1 LPASKSLSF
10 RRQAI
15 PAERWTVKIKRPKRQ
30 DGENMGKV
38 FLDGESLTLEGVR
51 DVAEGRAGVKIH
63 PSVGEK
69 MRRSRNFV
77 EKALRRREKIYGVT
91 TGFGLLSDRLISL
104 PQIDDL
110 QRNLI
115 RSHSVGVGPFFDEA
129 TTRAIMVLRANVM
142 AKGYSGVRLEVLRR
156 LGDMVNKGVHPLIPE
171 QGSVGASG
179 DLAPLAHL
187 TSVMIGEGE
196 AVYRGQRMPG
206 KKAMEKAGIP
216 LVTLKAK
223 EGLALINGTQ
233 VMTAVGLLALL
244 RAEGLCKVADIVGA
258 CTLDALKGTFS
269 AFDPDIQRVRPFP
282 GQLAVARN
290 FQKLGEYDPI
300 AESHKSCSKIQDA
313 YSLRCMPQVH
323 GAVRDALGYVRR
335 TLEVEVNSATDNP
348 LIFAE
353 RGKILNCGNF
363 HGEPVAF
370 AMDLLGIVAAELGS
384 ISERRIEKL
393 INPALSGLPAFLTQ
407 KGGLH
412 SGLMMVQVSAA
423 SLVSENKIL
432 AHPASVDSIPTSA
445 DKEDHVSMGTIA
457 ARKGRDIVRNV
468 EQILAMELLCAI
480 QGLEFLLP
488 LHPGRGI
495 YQAYKVVRE
504 KVPPIEG
511 DRRFSRDIQEI
522 HSLIESGELL
532 GRVEKV
538 SGSLQ

>member
-1 LPASKSLSF
+1 
-10 RRQAI
+10 
-15 PAERWTVKIKRPKRQ
+15 
-30 DGENMGKV
+30 MGKV
-38 FLDGESLTLEGVR
+38 FIDGENLTLEDVQA
-51 DVAEGRAGVKIH
+51 VAEGHAGVRIH
-63 PSVGEK
+63 PSVGERVK
-69 MRRSRNFV
+69 KSRDFV
-77 EKALRRREKIYGVT
+77 EQAIRRREKIYGVT
-91 TGFGLLSDRLISL
+91 TGFGLLCDQLISL
-104 PQIDDL
+104 PQIEDL

-129 TTRAIMVLRANVM
+129 TTRAILVLRANVI
-142 AKGYSGVRLEVLRR
+142 AKGYSGVRPEVLRR
-156 LGDMVNKGVHPLIPE
+156 LAEMVNKRVHPLIPE

-187 TSVMIGEGE
+187 SSVLMGEGE
-196 AVYRGQRMPG
+196 AIYRGKKMAG

-216 LVTLKAK
+216 IVTLKAK
-223 EGLALINGTQ
+223 EGLSLINGTQ

-244 RAEGLCKVADIVGA
+244 RAERLCKVADIAGA

-290 FQKLGEYDPI
+290 FQKLGKYDPI
-300 AESHKSCSKIQDA
+300 AESHRSCPKIQDA
-313 YSLRCMPQVH
+313 YSIRCMPQVH
-323 GAVRDALGYVRR
+323 GAVRDALRYVRK

-393 INPALSGLPAFLTQ
+393 INPALSGLPAFLTR

-457 ARKGRDIVRNV
+457 ARKARDIVKNV
-468 EQILAMELLCAI
+468 EKILAMELLCAS

-488 LHPGRGI
+488 LRPGRGI
-495 YQAYKVVRE
+495 HEAYKVIRE
-504 KVPPIEG
+504 KVPPIRG
-511 DRRFSRDIQEI
+511 DRRFSDDLTKIA
-522 HSLIESGELL
+522 SLIESEELLQRVKRVTGEL
-532 GRVEKV
+532 E
-538 SGSLQ
+538 

>member
-1 LPASKSLSF
+1 MN
-10 RRQAI
+10 
-15 PAERWTVKIKRPKRQ
+15 TVY
-30 DGENMGKV
+30 
-38 FLDGESLTLEGVR
+38 LDGEKLTLEQVQE
-51 DVAEGRAGVKIH
+51 VSEGKARIRIH
-63 PSVGEK
+63 PSVRGK
-69 MRRSRNFV
+69 VRSARGFV
-77 EKALRRREKIYGVT
+77 EKALRQGEKIYGVT
-91 TGFGLLSDRLISL
+91 TGFGLLCDQLISL
-104 PQIDDL
+104 PQIEEL

-129 TTRAIMVLRANVM
+129 TTRGIMVLRANVI
-142 AKGYSGVRLEVLRR
+142 AKGYSGVRMEILRR
-156 LGDMVNKGVHPLIPE
+156 LAEMINKGVHPLIPE

-187 TSVMIGEGE
+187 SSVLMGEGE
-196 AVYRGQRMPG
+196 AIYRGKKMPG

-223 EGLALINGTQ
+223 EGLSLINGTQ

-244 RAEGLCKVADIVGA
+244 RAERLCKVADIVGA

-290 FQKLGEYDPI
+290 FQKLGKYDPI
-300 AESHKSCSKIQDA
+300 AESHKSCPKVQDA
-313 YSLRCMPQVH
+313 YSIRCMPQVH

-370 AMDLLGIVAAELGS
+370 ALDLLGIAMAELGS

-393 INPALSGLPAFLTQ
+393 INPSLSGLPPFLTK

-423 SLVSENKIL
+423 SLVSENKVL

-457 ARKGRDIVRNV
+457 ARKARDIVRNV
-468 EQILAMELLCAI
+468 EQVLAMELLCAT

-488 LHPGRGI
+488 LRPGRGI
-495 YQAYKVVRE
+495 HEAYKVVRE
-504 KVPPIEG
+504 KVPPIQG
-511 DRRFSRDIQEI
+511 DRRFSEDIQRI

-532 GRVEKV
+532 RSVEEIA
-538 SGSLQ
+538 GNLN